1 MNSVLVLSNVTL
13 FAVACT
19 NVDETIKALR
29 QSMKGI
35 KYEKVL
41 LFTHEKRNLDQLG
54 IKVINIEK
62 LDYKGYNHFV
72 LYRLKDYIE
81 SDYSLLV
88 QNDGFV
94 TRPDRFDKRFF
105 DYDYIGAPWP
115 KDVHF
120 TPDGENVRVGNGGF
134 SFRSKKLLHALDKLK
149 LPFADKG
156 TGYFHEDGVIS
167 VYYRQELEAYGIK
180 YAPVEIASLFSR
192 EVVCEDSAAYPFGFH
207 GKGRTPKFLFARPLL
222 KKIGL
227 EV

>member
-1 MNSVLVLSNVTL
+1 MLDLSNVTL

-35 KYEKVL
+35 KYEQVL
-41 LFTHEKRNLDQLG
+41 LFTHEERSLEEFG

-72 LYRLKDYIE
+72 LYRLKDYID
-81 SDYSLLV
+81 SDYSLLI

-94 TRPDRFDKRFF
+94 LRPDKWDKRFF

-120 TPDGENVRVGNGGF
+120 TEEGVNVRVGNGGF
-134 SFRSKKLLHALDKLK
+134 SFRSKKLLDAFEALN
-149 LPFADKG
+149 LPFTDNG
-156 TGYFHEDGVIS
+156 TGFHHEDGVIS
-167 VYYRQELEAYGIK
+167 SYYRKKLEDYGIK
-180 YAPVEIASLFSR
+180 YAPVPIASLFSR
-192 EVVCEDSAAYPFGFH
+192 EVVCDDSVRFPFGFH
-207 GKGRTPKFLFARPLL
+207 GKGRTPKLLFARPLL
-222 KKIGL
+222 RKIGI